1 MKERLKQFVF
11 RLLGKDPEA
20 AIVSFWSGDDE
31 LARAMMAEIR
41 RLEPDRR
48 HFVVALDTAE
58 IPEAA
63 IPGVTMVRL
72 RPGNAWRLFAQARKQ
87 LARNRIGI
95 APVLLTRTPHPLRLT
110 ALLLAPSRI
119 LAYNSRLERHHL
131 KLADCLASALFLNGI
146 ERDRIYLRPAW
157 LTPWRKPPAAANA
170 WPRVLEGRPLSPRR
184 KRVAVLSPYVPYP
197 LSHGGAVRIFNL
209 LRESSVEF
217 DIFLFAF
224 SEYAPV
230 LGRHRE
236 AQRYEPLLQFCSKV
250 ILAPKPRYREPRW
263 STLLPPEVHEYES
276 AEMRVIL
283 DSMRREFQIPVLQV
297 EYTQLAR
304 YRGDI
309 LVEHDIT
316 FDLFRQVFRGNRAPM
331 NWWNYFRWRCF
342 EEQAFWNFP
351 AIVTMSRK
359 DVQQIA
365 DPERGRLVENGVD
378 LERFVPS
385 GESGNGKLLFI
396 GSFRHFPN
404 VTAYRF
410 MTERIWPLL
419 LHRAPGAQLTCIAGP
434 DFALHWARFTGERQ
448 PPAVPGV
455 RLLGF
460 VEDVRPAYGGTNVVV
475 VPTTVSAGTN
485 VKVLEAMAM
494 ERAVVSTS
502 SGCAGLDLTHG
513 ENIWIADEPQA
524 FAEGVAMLLEHFS
537 YRSRLARTAREHV
550 ELHHGWEALGHK
562 QRAVFREAAKS

>member
-1 MKERLKQFVF
+1 MKQRLKRFVF
-11 RLLGKDPEA
+11 GLLGKDPEA

-31 LARAMMAEIR
+31 LASAMVAEIR
-41 RLEPDRR
+41 RLEPKRR
-48 HFVVALDTAE
+48 HFVVTLGTAE
-58 IPEAA
+58 
-63 IPGVTMVRL
+63 IPGVTMMRL
-72 RPGNAWRLFAQARKQ
+72 HPGNAWSLFGQARKQ
-87 LARNRIGI
+87 LSRYRIGL
-95 APVLLTRTPHPLRLT
+95 APVLIASAPHPLRLT
-110 ALLLAPSRI
+110 AFLLAPFRV
-119 LAYNSRLERHHL
+119 LAYNARLERHHL
-131 KLADCLASALFLNGI
+131 KPTDWLASSLFLSGV
-146 ERDRIYLRPAW
+146 ERDRIYLRPDW
-157 LTPWRKPPAAANA
+157 LTPWRKPAATANA
-170 WPRVLEGRPLSPRR
+170 WPRVLEGRPLSSRR

-224 SEYAPV
+224 AEHAPAF
-230 LGRHRE
+230 GRHRE
-236 AQRYEPLLQFCSKV
+236 VQRYEALLEFCAKV

-283 DSMRREFQIPVLQV
+283 DSMRREFAIPVLQV

-316 FDLFRQVFRGNRAPM
+316 FDLFRQVFRDRRTPM

-351 AIVTMSRK
+351 AIVAMSRK
-359 DVQQIA
+359 DVRLLA
-365 DPERGRLVENGVD
+365 DPQRGRVVENGVD
-378 LERFVPS
+378 LERFVPR
-385 GESGNGKLLFI
+385 GEGGGGKLLFI

-419 LHRAPGAQLTCIAGP
+419 LRRLPGAQLTCIAGP
-434 DFALHWARFTGERQ
+434 EFALHWARFAGQLR
-448 PPAVPGV
+448 PPDIPGV

-460 VEDVRPAYGGTNVVV
+460 VEDVRPAYADTNVVV

-502 SGCAGLDLTHG
+502 SGCAGLELTHG
-513 ENIWIADEPQA
+513 ENIWIADEPEA
-524 FAEGVAMLLEHFS
+524 FAEGVGTLLENFG

-550 ELHHGWEALGHK
+550 ELHYGWEALGHK
-562 QRAVFREAAKS
+562 QRALFREMSKISEH